1 LLDPGPGLA
10 VMHMCRVFCRL
21 DTKVFNPAD
30 FESLEA
36 NVAESMALLEMEF
49 PPSFFDIIMHLSYH
63 LVQEL
68 DLCGPVAFRWMYPVE
83 RYMKTLK
90 NYVQNMARPKASM
103 AEGYLKDE
111 CIGFITEYL
120 QRFDAIQRQ
129 VWDAEEEYGDV
140 EEVLEGVGKE
150 YVMTLAV

>member
-36 NVAESMALLEMEF
+36 NVAESMALLEME
-49 PPSFFDIIMHLSYH
+49 
-63 LVQEL
+63 
-68 DLCGPVAFRWMYPVE
+68 E

>member
-1 LLDPGPGLA
+1 
-10 VMHMCRVFCRL
+10 
-21 DTKVFNPAD
+21 
-30 FESLEA
+30 
-36 NVAESMALLEMEF
+36 MALLEMEF
-49 PPSFFDIIMHLSYH
+49 PPSFFDIMTHLPYH

-68 DLCGPVAFRWMYPVE
+68 GLCGLVASRWMYRGE
-83 RYMKTLK
+83 RCMKTLK
-90 NYVQNMARPKASM
+90 NYLRNMARPKAFM
-103 AEGYLKDE
+103 VEGYLKDE